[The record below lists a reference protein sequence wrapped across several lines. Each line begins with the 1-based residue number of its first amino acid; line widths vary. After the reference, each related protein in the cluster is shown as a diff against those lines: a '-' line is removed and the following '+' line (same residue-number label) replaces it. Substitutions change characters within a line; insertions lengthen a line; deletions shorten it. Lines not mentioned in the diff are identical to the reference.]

1 MKSVT
6 VMASI
11 TILRKS
17 EVKTTHDWTKAEKAV
32 LDKVES
38 WTTPKKMKMTKAVG
52 VLAAFKTLPSR

>member
-1 MKSVT
+1 ME
-6 VMASI
+6 SI

-52 VLAAFKTLPSR
+52 VLVAFKTLPSR